1 MDSREMC
8 DGAENP
14 ESSSEAESC
23 DSVMVWSLEEAVQK
37 QVLQIAS
44 SACGAT
50 AVLNALQALGFDVC
64 SDVVEKCVQTRMR
77 KNDAPL
83 IEYLVSRSVA
93 GATHQQLIE
102 GAEKASEG
110 RVTGRFFSFY
120 PERNVDLT
128 TWLASWMKKGA
139 IVVATMNMQIA
150 VPEGEGI
157 PDAWH
162 HQMIFGVDSEG
173 IYMTNPLEIERSSL
187 VKQRLCSESQLLIRK
202 QDIMSRLSGDPD
214 FSLLKETVDC
224 SKWEELDVVG
234 QINQMVSGDVAPDN
248 VSHSS
253 YVVIPAA
260 YRSGVTLFARRH
272 SDLTKELLLTPDLPL
287 LNNQQ
292 S

>member
-1 MDSREMC
+1 MDSRDVC
-8 DGAENP
+8 AGAESL
-14 ESSSEAESC
+14 ESPPDVQSC

-37 QVLQIAS
+37 QVLQIGL

-50 AVLNALQALGFDVC
+50 AILNALQALGFDVC
-64 SDVVEKCVQTRMR
+64 SEVVEKCVQTRMR

-83 IEYLVSRSVA
+83 AEYLISRSVA

-110 RVTGRFFSFY
+110 RVIGRFFSFY

-128 TWLASWMKKGA
+128 AWLASWMKKGA
-139 IVVATMNMQIA
+139 IAVATMNMQIA

-214 FSLLKETVDC
+214 FSLLKETVDH
-224 SKWEELDVVG
+224 SMWEELDVVE
-234 QINQMVSGDVAPDN
+234 QINRMVSGDVAPDD

-253 YVVIPAA
+253 HVVIPAA
-260 YRSGVTLFARRH
+260 YRSGVTLFTRRH
-272 SDLTKELLLTPDLPL
+272 SDLTKELLLTPELPL
-287 LNNQQ
+287 LNDQ
-292 S
+292 